1 MFWVLIFAYSLCQI
15 NWVISRTNLCS
26 LWVVVVA
33 AVTVDLRLSGTS
45 PVVHTVLAP
54 ILDHLVHWLVT
65 ITKGATC
72 CWSLR
77 WETRIKKMMYCSTY
91 RMLQLAQ
98 SAEIPCRLLRQIFLR
113 LAPLCVLRVVDSP
126 IEVDSLENCISVEA
140 VWLLERS
147 GFWGLNKLE
156 LIFVQPSHVTYLKR
170 RHCYSIH
177 IDHCTSSFHMVPDTL
192 RSSRRGGSHNLR
204 LKNDIPGFF
213 LHQSG
218 VQTSCC

>member
-26 LWVVVVA
+26 IWVVVVA

-77 WETRIKKMMYCSTY
+77 CETRIKKMMYCSTY

-98 SAEIPCRLLRQIFLR
+98 SAEIPCRLLRQTFLW
-113 LAPLCVLRVVDSP
+113 LAPLCVRRVVDSP

-177 IDHCTSSFHMVPDTL
+177 IDHCTSSFHMVPDT
-192 RSSRRGGSHNLR
+192 
-204 LKNDIPGFF
+204 
-213 LHQSG
+213 
-218 VQTSCC
+218 

>member
-1 MFWVLIFAYSLCQI
+1 MERFWFFWFLHIIS
-15 NWVISRTNLCS
+15 VISPTNLCS

-77 WETRIKKMMYCSTY
+77 CETRIKKMMYCSTY

-113 LAPLCVLRVVDSP
+113 LAPLCVRRVVDSP
-126 IEVDSLENCISVEA
+126 IEVDSLENCISVKA
-140 VWLLERS
+140 IWLLERAR
-147 GFWGLNKLE
+147 FWGFIKLG
-156 LIFVQPSHVTYLKR
+156 IFFQVSHVTYLR
-170 RHCYSIH
+170 HRHCYSIH